1 MDKKVNKKQTA
12 KTPVMTAKNT
22 KPSEP
27 VKAIEVI
34 VEAPSKEVK
43 EQAPV
48 KTKKKRHNKPVKK
61 TTAPA
66 GPGAPAKKLNWFE
79 RTLKKIYKLL

>member
-1 MDKKVNKKQTA
+1 MDKQGNKKQTA
-12 KTPVMTAKNT
+12 KKPVMTAKKVT

-27 VKAIEVI
+27 VKNALEVI

-48 KTKKKRHNKPVKK
+48 KTKKKRSHMQPRPPLAKEVPV
-61 TTAPA
+61 
-66 GPGAPAKKLNWFE
+66 KKLNWFE